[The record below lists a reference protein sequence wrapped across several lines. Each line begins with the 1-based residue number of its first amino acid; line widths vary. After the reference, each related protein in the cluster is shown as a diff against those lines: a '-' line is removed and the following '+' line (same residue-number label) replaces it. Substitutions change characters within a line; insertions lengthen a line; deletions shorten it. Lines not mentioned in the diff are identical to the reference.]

1 MKQMSDRDYQQAVRF
16 LRMFSKDETPT
27 GTRGANARRLAGC
40 LVRKLERK
48 DGRGAKK

>member
-16 LRMFSKDETPT
+16 LRMFSRDTAPD
-27 GTRGANARRLAGC
+27 GLRGKNARRLAGC

-48 DGRGAKK
+48 DGRGKKE